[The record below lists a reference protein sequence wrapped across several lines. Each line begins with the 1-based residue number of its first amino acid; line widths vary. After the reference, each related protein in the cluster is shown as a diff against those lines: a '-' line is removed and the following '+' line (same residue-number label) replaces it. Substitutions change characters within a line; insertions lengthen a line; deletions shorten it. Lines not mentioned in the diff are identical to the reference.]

1 MARMNVGGTAVYLE
15 NLQSALIQQ
24 GIQSP
29 LSIGHVQAPEIE
41 DECVASMEII
51 RVKNLK
57 RAISPLND
65 LLAFFQL
72 WRIVRR
78 VKPDLIH
85 THTFKAGA
93 LGRLIPFS
101 GKRVHTFHGHILSD
115 GSLSKA
121 KVQIVIKLEQFLAKR
136 SDALISVGQVVANQ
150 LREVGIGN
158 HQRWESMPPG
168 CEKPKLPDRQS
179 ANKRLG
185 LEGDRIRIGWLGRM
199 IDVKDPD
206 LLLEIARERPEI
218 EFLMAG
224 GGEELERIRNV
235 APANV
240 RVLGW
245 VDRADLLA
253 AIDLLVMTS
262 KSEGMPLAA
271 IEAQLCGVRVV
282 APDVGSL
289 AEVLPNGVIV
299 ERSVQAFC
307 KGIDQALNNPMNQ
320 DELAWAEKNFSVDKM
335 GERHAKLYSELIKG
349 N

>member
-1 MARMNVGGTAVYLE
+1 ML
-15 NLQSALIQQ
+15 
-24 GIQSP
+24 
-29 LSIGHVQAPEIE
+29 
-41 DECVASMEII
+41 
-51 RVKNLK
+51 
-57 RAISPLND
+57 
-65 LLAFFQL
+65 F
-72 WRIVRR
+72 
-78 VKPDLIH
+78 
-85 THTFKAGA
+85 
-93 LGRLIPFS
+93 
-101 GKRVHTFHGHILSD
+101 
-115 GSLSKA
+115 
-121 KVQIVIKLEQFLAKR
+121 R
-136 SDALISVGQVVANQ
+136 S
-150 LREVGIGN
+150 
-158 HQRWESMPPG
+158 
-168 CEKPKLPDRQS
+168 QS

-206 LLLEIARERPEI
+206 LLLEIAKERPEI

-224 GGEELERIRNV
+224 GGEELERIRNA

-253 AIDLLVMTS
+253 ASDLLVMTS

-282 APDVGSL
+282 APDVGSV

-307 KGIDQALNNPMNQ
+307 KGIDQALQNPMNQ